1 MKDMLKSNLLMIHG
15 EVFVMIPLIN
25 QMQMSSAEWLDIPM
39 EQNLLGRA
47 PEVQTVPTSILLV
60 MGPETSCWMMYIAMA
75 MKLPS
80 FNVHIMDGATH

>member
-1 MKDMLKSNLLMIHG
+1 MYLY
-15 EVFVMIPLIN
+15 VMIPLIN

-47 PEVQTVPTSILLV
+47 LEVQTVPSSILLV